1 MIAMK
6 LNDSLS
12 RTSWQD
18 FEILVANRY
27 RRHGWEVAHCGE
39 GRRGFR
45 TGCEVDLRMRKHGK
59 LALVQCGHESY
70 LRLDVDTVK
79 RLLAAAR
86 EEAADEVI
94 VITTGDVPE
103 EARKLCI
110 DVGATVI
117 EGAAVRDLLDDDLL
131 DLRPMRAVAEIDVR
145 PAQIITDGKLPR
157 ARPPGWRLPVFFAVL
172 AVMGLLAVY
181 GATLARSRLDHPLPP
196 QVDQAALSTG
206 RTPH

>member
-1 MIAMK
+1 MK
-6 LNDSLS
+6 LNDALS

-45 TGCEVDLRMRKHGK
+45 TGSEVDLRMRKDGK

-70 LRLDVDTVK
+70 LQLDVGTVE

-94 VITTGDVPE
+94 VITTGEVPE
-103 EARKLCI
+103 EARQRCM
-110 DVGATVI
+110 DGGAKVI

-131 DLRPMRAVAEIDVR
+131 DLRPMRAVAEIEVR
-145 PAQIITDGKLPR
+145 PAQIISDGKLPR
-157 ARPPGWRLPVFFAVL
+157 ARRPGWRLPLFFAVL
-172 AVMGLLAVY
+172 AAMGLLVVY

-196 QVDQAALSTG
+196 QVDQAALSSG
-206 RTPH
+206 RTPN

>member
-1 MIAMK
+1 MK
-6 LNDSLS
+6 LNDALS

-39 GRRGFR
+39 GRSGFR
-45 TGCEVDLRMRKHGK
+45 TGGEVDLRMRKDGK
-59 LALVQCGHESY
+59 LALVQCGHESF
-70 LRLDVDTVK
+70 LRLDVGTVE
-79 RLLAAAR
+79 RLIAAAR
-86 EEAADEVI
+86 EEQADEVI

-103 EARKLCI
+103 DARQVCI
-110 DVGATVI
+110 DGGAQVI

-131 DLRPMRAVAEIDVR
+131 DLRPMRAVADIDLR

-157 ARPPGWRLPVFFAVL
+157 ARPPGWRLPLFFAAL
-172 AVMGLLAVY
+172 AAMALLAVY

-196 QVDQAALSTG
+196 QVDQAVLNG
-206 RTPH
+206 GHTPD

>member
-1 MIAMK
+1 MK
-6 LNDSLS
+6 LNDALS
-12 RTSWQD
+12 RISWQD

-39 GRRGFR
+39 GRRGFG
-45 TGCEVDLRMRKHGK
+45 TGSEVDLRMRKNGK
-59 LALVQCGHESY
+59 LALVQCRHESF
-70 LRLDVDTVK
+70 LRPDVATVE

-103 EARKLCI
+103 EARQLCMDGGAKL
-110 DVGATVI
+110 I

-131 DLRPMRAVAEIDVR
+131 DLGPMRAVAEIAAH
-145 PAQIITDGKLPR
+145 PAQIISDGKLPR
-157 ARPPGWRLPVFFAVL
+157 ARPPGWRLPLFLAVL

-181 GATLARSRLDHPLPP
+181 GATIARSRLDHPLPP
-196 QVDQAALSTG
+196 QVDQAELGAG
-206 RTPH
+206 